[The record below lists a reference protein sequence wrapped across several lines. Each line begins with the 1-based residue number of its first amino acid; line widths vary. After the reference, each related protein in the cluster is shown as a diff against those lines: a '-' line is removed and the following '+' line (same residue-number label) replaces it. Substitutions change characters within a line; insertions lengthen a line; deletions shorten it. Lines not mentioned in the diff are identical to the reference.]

1 MKLAFIG
8 GGVMAE
14 AIIKGVLSASLATPD
29 DISVGEI
36 QKTRRELL
44 LNNYGVNTTV
54 NNEEAIIN
62 ADFVILSIKP
72 QTFDDVAIILN
83 GNLKPNQTVL
93 SIIAGLPLS
102 SLTSALDHKDV
113 IRAMPNT
120 PAQIGEG
127 ISIWIC
133 SPSVTPDKQDITRNL
148 LETLGK
154 NIQVENE
161 EYINVATALSGSGP
175 AYVFLFIES
184 LIDAGVFMGL
194 TRNMAQSLVLQTVI
208 GSTRLTQESGK
219 HTTVLKDMVTSPGG
233 TTAEAL
239 LALEEGGFKSII
251 INAVFAAYEKS
262 QELG

>member
-14 AIIKGVLSASLATPD
+14 AIIKGVLSASLAKPEN
-29 DISVGEI
+29 ISVGEV
-36 QKTRRELL
+36 QKSRRELL
-44 LNNYGVNTTV
+44 LNNYSVVTTAS
-54 NNEEAIIN
+54 NEEAIMN

-72 QTFDDVAIILN
+72 QTFDDVASTLKSNLN
-83 GNLKPNQTVL
+83 SNQTVL
-93 SIIAGLPLS
+93 SIIAGLTLS
-102 SLTSALDHKDV
+102 SITSALDHKDV
-113 IRAMPNT
+113 IRVMPNT
-120 PAQIGEG
+120 PTQIGEG

-133 SPSVTPDKQDITRNL
+133 SPSVTTDKQDITRNL
-148 LETLGK
+148 LQTLGE

-161 EYINVATALSGSGP
+161 GYINMATALSGSGP
-175 AYVFLFIES
+175 AYVFLFVES

-194 TRNMAQSLVLQTVI
+194 PRSMAQSLVLQTVI
-208 GSTRLTQESGK
+208 GSTRLIQESGK

-239 LALEEGGFKSII
+239 LALEEGGFKSTI